1 MKAETSIRVVVVG
14 LGFGAEFIPIYQDM
28 KGVEAVGICARTASK
43 VKEVGDQF
51 GIPEDLRFTDFDEM
65 IKRDDINTVHVVTP
79 PQAHAKQTIASLNA
93 GKHTACTVPVSLSI
107 NDCKAVV
114 EAKNRA
120 DKVYMMM
127 ETVLYSREYLYVKN
141 LVESGKFGRIQFSRG
156 SHQQDMGLEGWPEYW
171 LGFPPM
177 FYGTHAISPLVDINK
192 SLVDTVVCHGSG
204 MIDEDMIPRYG
215 SPFAI
220 ETATFKLKKSDVRV
234 EATRSLYNTVR
245 QYRESFDCYGDK
257 MSFEWE
263 QIAEEGH
270 VLYEGGES
278 ARRIHVPDT
287 DELLPEE
294 IKKYTKRE
302 QISDQD
308 HVSFIQGAGHGGSHP
323 HLVNEFVNAILEG
336 RDSAVDAV
344 KASNITSAGLCAH
357 ESAMKNGA
365 EIKIPDYEDL

>member
-1 MKAETSIRVVVVG
+1 MKAEASVRVVVVG

-65 IKRDDINTVHVVTP
+65 LKRDDINAVHVVTP
-79 PQAHAKQTIASLNA
+79 PQVHANQTIASLNA
-93 GKHTACTVPVSLSI
+93 GKHTACTVPVALSVD
-107 NDCKAVV
+107 DCKAVV

-141 LVESGKFGRIQFSRG
+141 LVESGKFGRIQFARG

-192 SLVDTVVCHGSG
+192 TLVDTVICHGSG

-220 ETATFKLKKSDVRV
+220 ETATFKLKESDVRI

-245 QYRESFDCYGDK
+245 QYRESFDCYGEK

-287 DELLPEE
+287 DALLPEE

-323 HLVNEFVNAILEG
+323 HLVNEFVHAILEG
-336 RDSAVDAV
+336 RDSAIDAV

-357 ESAMKNGA
+357 ESAMKNGT

>member
-1 MKAETSIRVVVVG
+1 MKAEKSIRVVVVG

-28 KGVEAVGICARTASK
+28 KQVEAVGICARTAAT
-43 VKEVGDQF
+43 VKKIGDQYN
-51 GIPEDLRFTDFDEM
+51 IPEDLRFTDFEEM
-65 IKRDDINTVHVVTP
+65 LKREDINAVHVVTP

-93 GKHTACTVPVSLSI
+93 GKHTACTVPAALSI
-107 NDCKAVV
+107 DDCKAVV
-114 EAKNRA
+114 KAKNRA

-141 LVESGKFGRIQFSRG
+141 LAESGKLGRIQFARG

-192 SLVDTVVCHGSG
+192 TLVDTVVCHGSG
-204 MIDEDMIPRYG
+204 MIDEDMISRYG
-215 SPFAI
+215 SPFAV
-220 ETATFKLKKSDVRV
+220 ETATFKLKESDVRV

-245 QYRESFDCYGDK
+245 QYRESFDCYGEK

-336 RDSAVDAV
+336 RDSAIDAV

-357 ESAMKNGA
+357 ESAMKNGT